1 MVEEL
6 TSYKKINKT
15 IIRFNI
21 TILRMVKVLIVA
33 GDAVEA
39 LEIFYPYYRL
49 KEEGFEVHVAAP
61 SKKEL
66 NTVVHDFEEGWE
78 TYTEKKG
85 YIFRW
90 VDLTFAEV
98 KPEDYDG
105 LYIPGGRAP
114 EYIRTYPELEKIVK
128 HFFETNKPVAA
139 ICHGPQ
145 ILAAYGLLKGKRAT
159 CYLAVKPDLI
169 SCGAEYKD
177 EEVVVDGNLVTS
189 RAWPDLPALMR
200 EFIKLLKK

>member
-1 MVEEL
+1 MVEKL

-15 IIRFNI
+15 IISFNI

-128 HFFETNKPVAA
+128 HFFEANKPVAA

-169 SCGAEYKD
+169 SCRAEYKD

>member
-1 MVEEL
+1 MVEKL
-6 TSYKKINKT
+6 TGYKKINKT
-15 IIRFNI
+15 IISFNI

-128 HFFETNKPVAA
+128 HFFEANKPVAA